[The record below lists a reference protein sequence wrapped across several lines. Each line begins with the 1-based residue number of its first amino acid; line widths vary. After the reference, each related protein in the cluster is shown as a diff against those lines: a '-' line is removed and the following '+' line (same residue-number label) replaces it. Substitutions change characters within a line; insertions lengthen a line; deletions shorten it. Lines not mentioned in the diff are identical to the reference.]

1 MRARIAFRALIGAG
15 LFLAWLGVLLQ
26 WERWHAKA
34 PGPPPLGVDHAIGGF
49 DASRLFWIALAVATV
64 LAALALWRH
73 WRWAFVA
80 LAAVALV
87 LMAVAVLDL
96 RATVDATSPFVAVTP
111 GAGVILS
118 LIGSAALVSGV
129 IVALRPPAL
138 QLAGGL
144 AAFALVT
151 GGAAAWPQDE
161 GRPDDGEIADA
172 AGPAQTMAFL
182 GDTLYTTY
190 GTRLYARPPE
200 REYDAAG
207 LWTSDWPPE
216 DDLGF
221 DEFQTNGLA
230 FAGDTA
236 YVSLGRVDRLISVT
250 PDGEHRTLVAR
261 RPDRELRDP
270 ALPDGEDTEVTRD
283 FFAGRVAAGP
293 DGSVYVVQGDHVVRW
308 HDGRLTTLPPRFG
321 GATDIAVD
329 GRGAIYVADAPN
341 GRVHRIDP
349 NGSVRTVVGT
359 EAARNCV
366 ENGLDDP
373 LAHDPR
379 RCTGV
384 RAIAVDR
391 AGNLYLALLNVAQ
404 IVGLTPDGRMGVVA
418 GTGPKGVGDGEAV
431 AARLGVVEQL
441 AVGPDGDVYV
451 SESAPDQRVR
461 RIADPAGILRSDP
474 PEPERRTDRPSTCR
488 EIVAVSEAAAG
499 VTDGEALERAIN
511 ALADEAPGEIRDDV
525 DLIVGDATDR
535 QSALFAINS
544 AMAPDEDGVSLGEYA
559 EDECGLVGGFD
570 IPVDEANEFC
580 LAYGRYVNRND
591 LVEAGDEVPPAYEDV
606 IEAAPD
612 LLADAGRETLS
623 ELDRAAGRAVPD
635 SESVLAGVE
644 AIQAVASA
652 MCLVT

>member
-15 LFLAWLGVLLQ
+15 LFLAWLGLLLP
-26 WERWHAKA
+26 WETQEAE
-34 PGPPPLGVDHAIGGF
+34 AISFEESVGGF
-49 DASRLFWIALAVATV
+49 DASRVFWIALAVATV
-64 LAALALWRH
+64 LGVLALWRH

-80 LAAVALV
+80 LAGVALV
-87 LMAVAVLDL
+87 LMAVAVLEL
-96 RATVDATSPFVAVTP
+96 RSTVDATSPFVSIVP

-138 QLAGGL
+138 QLAAGL
-144 AAFALVT
+144 GAFALVT
-151 GGAAAWPQDE
+151 GGAAAWPRDE

-172 AGPAQTMAFL
+172 GGPARTMAFL

-190 GTRLYARPPE
+190 GTELYAQPAPE
-200 REYDAAG
+200 REFNAVG
-207 LWTSDWPPE
+207 LWTSEWPPD

-230 FAGDTA
+230 FVGDTA

-250 PDGEHRTLVAR
+250 PDGEHRMLVAR
-261 RPDRELRDP
+261 RPDRDLTDP
-270 ALPDGEDTEVTRD
+270 AIPRDEDTEVVDD

-293 DGSVYVVQGDHVVRW
+293 DGSVYVVQGDHVARW
-308 HDGRLTTLPPRFG
+308 RDGRLTTLAPRFG
-321 GATDIAVD
+321 AATDIAVD
-329 GRGAIYVADAPN
+329 GSGAIYVADTGN

-359 EAARNCV
+359 DAARNCV

-391 AGNLYLALLNVAQ
+391 AGNLYLALLNAGQ
-404 IVGLTPDGRMGVVA
+404 IVGLTPNGRMGVVA
-418 GTGPKGVGDGEAV
+418 GTGPKGTGDGQAA
-431 AARLGVVEQL
+431 AARLGVVEEL
-441 AVGPDGDVYV
+441 AVGPDGDLYV
-451 SESAPDQRVR
+451 SESAPEGRVR

-474 PEPERRTDRPSTCR
+474 PEPERRREPPSTCH

-499 VTDGEALERAIN
+499 VTDGEALEGALN
-511 ALADEAPGEIRDDV
+511 ALADGTPDEIRDDV
-525 DLIVGDATDR
+525 DLIVDDATDR
-535 QSALFAINS
+535 RSAVFAINS
-544 AMAPDEDGVSLGEYA
+544 AMAPDDDGVSLGEYA
-559 EDECGLVGGFD
+559 ENECGLVGGFD
-570 IPVDEANEFC
+570 VPVDEANEFC

-591 LVEAGDEVPPAYEDV
+591 LVEAGEETPPAFEDV
-606 IEAAPD
+606 VDAAPD
-612 LLADAGRETLS
+612 FLADAGRATLR
-623 ELDRAAGRAVPD
+623 ELNRAAGRAVPD
-635 SESVLAGVE
+635 SESALAGAE
-644 AIQAVASA
+644 AIQTVAAAMCVAVA
-652 MCLVT
+652 

>member
-1 MRARIAFRALIGAG
+1 LRARIAFRALIGAG

-34 PGPPPLGVDHAIGGF
+34 LGVDHAIGGF
-49 DASRLFWIALAVATV
+49 DASRVFWIALAVATV
-64 LAALALWRH
+64 LAVLALWRH
-73 WRWAFVA
+73 WRWAFAA
-80 LAAVALV
+80 LAGVALV
-87 LMAVAVLDL
+87 LMAVAVLEL
-96 RATVDATSPFVAVTP
+96 RSTVDATSPFVAVVP

-138 QLAGGL
+138 QLAAGL
-144 AAFALVT
+144 AAFALAT

-172 AGPAQTMAFL
+172 DGPAQTMAFL

-190 GTRLYARPPE
+190 GTRLYAQPSPQ
-200 REYDAAG
+200 REYDAVG
-207 LWTSDWPPE
+207 LWTSEWPPD

-230 FAGDTA
+230 FVGDTA
-236 YVSLGRVDRLISVT
+236 YVSLGRIDRLISVT
-250 PDGEHRTLVAR
+250 PDGEHRMLVAR
-261 RPDRELRDP
+261 RPDRDLKDP
-270 ALPDGEDTEVTRD
+270 AIPGDEDTEVVGD

-293 DGSVYVVQGDHVVRW
+293 DGSVYIVQGDRVARW
-308 HDGRLTTLPPRFG
+308 RDGKLTTLAPRFD

-329 GRGAIYVADAPN
+329 GRGAIYVADSGN

-359 EAARNCV
+359 DAPRRCV
-366 ENGLDDP
+366 ANGLDDP

-379 RCTGV
+379 RCTAV

-391 AGNLYLALLNVAQ
+391 AGNLYVALRNVGQ
-404 IVGLTPDGRMGVVA
+404 IVGVTPDGRMGVVA
-418 GTGPKGVGDGEAV
+418 GTGPKGTGDGQAT
-431 AARLGVVEQL
+431 AARLGVVEEL
-441 AVGPDGDVYV
+441 AVGPDGDLYV
-451 SESAPDQRVR
+451 SESAPDGRVR

-474 PEPERRTDRPSTCR
+474 PEPEQRGEPAPTCH

-499 VTDGEALERAIN
+499 VTDGEALERGLN
-511 ALADEAPGEIRDDV
+511 ALADGAPDEIRDDV
-525 DLIVGDATDR
+525 DLIVENTTDR
-535 QSALFAINS
+535 QGALFGIQS
-544 AMAPDEDGVSLGEYA
+544 AMKPDDAGVSLGEYA
-559 EDECGLVGGFD
+559 EVECGLVGGFD

-580 LAYGRYVNRND
+580 VAFGRYVDRGD
-591 LVEAGDEVPPAYEDV
+591 LAEAGEEPPPAFADV
-606 IEAAPD
+606 VDAAPD
-612 LLADAGRETLS
+612 FLAEAGRESLR

-635 SESVLAGVE
+635 SEATQVLAGAE
-644 AIQAVASA
+644 AIRAVASA
-652 MCLVT
+652 MCVSG

>member
-1 MRARIAFRALIGAG
+1 MRARIAFRALIAAG
-15 LFLAWLGVLLQ
+15 LFLAWLGLFLP
-26 WERWHAKA
+26 WERRE
-34 PGPPPLGVDHAIGGF
+34 GESVGGF
-49 DASRLFWIALAVATV
+49 DASQAFWIALTVATV
-64 LAALALWRH
+64 LAVLALWRQ

-87 LMAVAVLDL
+87 LVAVAVLEL
-96 RATVDATSPFVAVTP
+96 RSTVDATSPFVSVVP
-111 GAGVILS
+111 GAGVIMA
-118 LIGSAALVSGV
+118 LIGAAAVVAGV
-129 IVALRPPAL
+129 IIALRPPAL
-138 QLAGGL
+138 QLAAGL

-161 GRPDDGEIADA
+161 GRPDEGQIADA
-172 AGPAQTMAFL
+172 AGPAQAMAFL

-190 GTRLYARPPE
+190 GTELYAQPGPE

-207 LWTSDWPPE
+207 LWPSDWPPQDE
-216 DDLGF
+216 FEF
-221 DEFQTNGLA
+221 DRFQTNGLA

-236 YVSLGRVDRLISVT
+236 YLSLGRVDRLISVT
-250 PDGEHRTLVAR
+250 PDGEHRVLVAR
-261 RPDRELRDP
+261 QPDPERRDP
-270 ALPDGEDTEVTRD
+270 ALPDGDTEVRRD
-283 FFAGRVAAGP
+283 FFAGPVAAGP
-293 DGSVYVVQGDHVVRW
+293 DGSIYVVQGDRVARW
-308 HDGRLTTLPPRFG
+308 RDGRMTTLPPRFG

-329 GRGAIYVADAPN
+329 VRGAVYVADTRN

-349 NGSVRTVVGT
+349 NGSVHTVVGT
-359 EAARNCV
+359 GAPRNCV

-391 AGNLYLALLNVAQ
+391 AGNLYLALLNAAQ
-404 IVGLTPDGRMGVVA
+404 IVGLTPDGRLGVVA
-418 GTGPKGVGDGEAV
+418 GTGPKGMGDGEAV

-441 AVGPDGDVYV
+441 AVGPDGDLYV
-451 SESAPDQRVR
+451 NESAPDPRVR

-474 PEPERRTDRPSTCR
+474 PEPEQRTAPSSTCN

-511 ALADEAPGEIRDDV
+511 ALADGAPEDIRDDV
-525 DLIVGDATDR
+525 DLIVGDTTDR
-535 QSALFAINS
+535 RSVLLAINS
-544 AMAPDEDGVSLGEYA
+544 AMAPDDDGVSLGEYA
-559 EDECGLVGGFD
+559 ENECRLVGGFD
-570 IPVDEANEFC
+570 IPVDEANRFC

-591 LVEAGDEVPPAYEDV
+591 LVEAGDDAPAAYEDV
-606 IEAAPD
+606 VEAAPD
-612 LLADAGRETLS
+612 FLADAGRETLR

-635 SESVLAGVE
+635 SESVLTGAE
-644 AIQAVASA
+644 AIEAVASA

>member
-1 MRARIAFRALIGAG
+1 LRARIAFRALIGAG
-15 LFLAWLGVLLQ
+15 LFLAWLGVLLPWEQ
-26 WERWHAKA
+26 WDA
-34 PGPPPLGVDHAIGGF
+34 DQAIGGF
-49 DASRLFWIALAVATV
+49 DASRVFWIALAVATV
-64 LAALALWRH
+64 LATLALWRH

-87 LMAVAVLDL
+87 LMAVAVLEL

-138 QLAGGL
+138 QLAAGL

-151 GGAAAWPQDE
+151 GGAAAWPQDD
-161 GRPDDGEIADA
+161 GRPADGEIADA
-172 AGPAQTMAFL
+172 AGAAQTMAFL
-182 GDTLYTTY
+182 GDTLYATY

-207 LWTSDWPPE
+207 LWTPE
-216 DDLGF
+216 GF

-236 YVSLGRVDRLISVT
+236 YVSLGQVDRLISIA

-261 RPDRELRDP
+261 RPDRNDP
-270 ALPDGEDTEVTRD
+270 ALPNGDDTEVRND
-283 FFAGRVAAGP
+283 FFAGRVAAAP
-293 DGSVYVVQGDHVVRW
+293 DGSVYVVQGDRVARW
-308 HDGRLTTLPPRFG
+308 LDGRLTTLPPRFG

-329 GRGAIYVADAPN
+329 GRGAIYVADTRN

-359 EAARNCV
+359 DAPRNCV

-373 LAHDPR
+373 LSHDPR

-404 IVGLTPDGRMGVVA
+404 IVGVTPDGRMGVVA
-418 GTGPKGVGDGEAV
+418 GTGPKGMGDGEAL

-441 AVGPDGDVYV
+441 AVGPDGDLYV
-451 SESAPDQRVR
+451 SEMAPGRRVR
-461 RIADPAGILRSDP
+461 RIADPAGILRTDP
-474 PEPERRTDRPSTCR
+474 PEPERRTELPSTCR
-488 EIVAVSEAAAG
+488 DIVAVSEAAAG
-499 VTDGEALERAIN
+499 VTDGDALERAIN
-511 ALADEAPGEIRDDV
+511 ALADGAPDEIRDDV
-525 DLIVGDATDR
+525 DLIVDDATDR
-535 QSALFAINS
+535 QSALLAINS
-544 AMAPDEDGVSLGEYA
+544 AMAPDEAGVSLGEYA
-559 EDECGLVGGFD
+559 ENECRLVGGFD

-580 LAYGRYVNRND
+580 VAYGRYVNRDD

-612 LLADAGRETLS
+612 LLADAGRETLR
-623 ELDRAAGRAVPD
+623 ELERAAGRAVPD
-635 SESVLAGVE
+635 SGAVLAGAE

-652 MCLVT
+652 ICLVT